1 MLRIAKLPKHYLVWV
16 LGVLISLGLIGFISA
31 QAATIKVGAPCVK
44 VGVKS
49 GDYVCTKVKT
59 KLVWQIKKIEQKLT
73 HNIPTELLL
82 SEQAL
87 PLTLVSSAGL
97 DINVQV
103 LTPKICGVAEG
114 NFYTYKLGYC
124 SVRIS
129 QSGDQFTNAAKS
141 VDVRIVIKG
150 NNEISLLAP
159 ESVKLVD
166 RFVTLKAS
174 STSGLKVTG
183 ISQTPSVCR
192 MMFDDLQFLS
202 KGRCEIQWTQKG
214 DEFHPPAV
222 NVTTSIKV
230 MLSNQITAVIEKEY
244 KQSQSRVST
253 NPSSTSGYPVA
264 LSSDTSTICSVNG
277 KDVEFLAP
285 GRCQITF
292 TQNGDE
298 FVEAASPLQLSFSI
312 VGKNQISFT
321 LPASLLLSS
330 KSFALDGKSSS
341 GLPINYESTTPTIC
355 TVSGAVASLLNV
367 GKCEIRASQSASEF
381 YEVAT
386 PVLASTTISATRSY
400 ADQPDTFKGFQV
412 KPIYVLPSDVP
423 DNSMDMNGTI
433 ASYLTEGRDFV
444 QRQLNVTIPVDRIG
458 TGYDIQFFRSKYSSA
473 QIMSM
478 QNGSANELMQEMGIM
493 ESPGTNRKN
502 YILFIDV
509 PYFNDGV
516 VYCGRAARPGFS
528 AIVAAGS
535 GRTPTGSCNG
545 KSADINSFITITWVH
560 EFFHNL
566 GVEHTTNDTCDIMTT
581 AGGCNTRWTIDPG
594 KTRYV
599 NASSQGVDIM
609 KLRVWETKTSDSSLV
624 ASCILPYNYL
634 SRADGQRYAYCPTG
648 TQTVG
653 ALKSCWSSIGS
664 AELQISN
671 GSGWVSLGGASQ
683 SPTPWGSASN
693 WACGNSGYT
702 AASKQIT
709 VTTPGIVRYRWLIN
723 GSLTEEFTIIWV
735 D

>member
-1 MLRIAKLPKHYLVWV
+1 MPRIAKSPKRYLAWV
-16 LGVLISLGLIGFISA
+16 LGVLLTLGLFGLVNA
-31 QAATIKVGAPCVK
+31 QAATAKAGAPCVK
-44 VGVKS
+44 AGAKS
-49 GDYVCTKVKT
+49 GNFVCTKVKT
-59 KLVWQIKKIEQKLT
+59 KLVWQTKKVNQKIT
-73 HNIPTELLL
+73 HNFASELLL
-82 SEQAL
+82 TDQAL
-87 PLTLVSSAGL
+87 PITLVSSAGL
-97 DINVQV
+97 EVKALV
-103 LTPKICGVAEG
+103 LTPKICGLIEG

-124 SVRIS
+124 LVRIF
-129 QSGDQFTNAAKS
+129 QNGDQFTNAAKS
-141 VDVRIVIKG
+141 LDLKIVIKG
-150 NNEISLLAP
+150 SNEISLLAP

-183 ISQTPSVCR
+183 VSQTPSVCR

-202 KGRCEIQWTQKG
+202 KGRCEIQWTQRG

-230 MLSNQITAVIEKEY
+230 MLSNQITAAFEKEY
-244 KQSQSRVST
+244 KQSQSRVTT

-277 KDVEFLAP
+277 KDVEFLVP
-285 GRCQITF
+285 GRCQVTF

-298 FVEAASPLQLSFSI
+298 FVEAASPLQLAFSI
-312 VGKNQISFT
+312 VGKNQISFA

-330 KSFALDGKSSS
+330 KSFALDGKSLS
-341 GLPINYESTTPTIC
+341 GLPINYDSTTPTIC
-355 TVSGAVASLLNV
+355 TVSGVVVSFLTV
-367 GKCEIRASQSASEF
+367 GKCEIRGSQSASEF
-381 YEVAT
+381 YEAAI
-386 PVLASTTISATRSY
+386 PVLVSTTVSATRNF
-400 ADQPDTFKGFQV
+400 ADQPDSFKGFQV

-433 ASYLTEGRDFV
+433 ANYLNEGRDFV
-444 QRQLNVTIPVDRIG
+444 QRQLNVTIPIDRTG
-458 TGYDIQFFRSKYSSA
+458 TGYDIQFFKSKYSTA
-473 QIMSM
+473 QLIAMPS
-478 QNGSANELMQEMGIM
+478 GAADELLLEMGIM
-493 ESPGTNRKN
+493 ENPGVNRKN

-509 PYFNDGV
+509 PYFNDGF

-528 AIVAAGS
+528 AIVAAGQ

-545 KSADINSFITITWVH
+545 KSGDINNFITITWVH
-560 EFFHNL
+560 EYFHNL

-581 AGGCNTRWTIDPG
+581 AGGCNSKWTIDSG
-594 KTRYV
+594 KNRYV

-609 KLRVWETKTSDSSLV
+609 KLRVWEGKTSDSSLI

-634 SRADGQRYAYCPTG
+634 PRADGQRYAYCPTG
-648 TQTVG
+648 THTVG
-653 ALKSCWSSIGS
+653 ALKSCWSSIRS
-664 AELQISN
+664 AELQVSN

-709 VTTPGIVRYRWLIN
+709 VTTPGVVRYRWLIN